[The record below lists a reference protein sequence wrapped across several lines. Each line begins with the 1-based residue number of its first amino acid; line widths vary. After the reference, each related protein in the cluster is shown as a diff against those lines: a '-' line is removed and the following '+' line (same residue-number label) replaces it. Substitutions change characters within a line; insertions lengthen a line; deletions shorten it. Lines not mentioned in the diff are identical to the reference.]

1 MTISTKEDY
10 VTATNRFFSLFP
22 LHQANVSKISIEKAS
37 HLKDG
42 STLLHLFDLS
52 HLNLKT
58 KRIFLID
65 LYDRQRRTAL
75 FLRMA
80 ILENTDGYQ
89 PVYVYGDNE
98 IDYFNDDNGELRTSI
113 FSNEIRKKLD
123 FVEFDIQRLATD
135 LANKQ
140 DVTLEKFLSGN
151 PIYQL
156 FLTLLDSDNPLNIFQ
171 NDKINIG
178 EFECG
183 DLCYSYPE
191 IYIVSPD
198 NTLTYNTNR
207 DLSHN
212 LYEVAG
218 FDKIDADDALSLFYY
233 HICKCIMDKDVTAPT
248 QYLYNYTLN
257 CANYTQPYFIID
269 NYVYYVRLTNDSSFA
284 EKLFADNEVL
294 PKNFDDFSKNK
305 NIAFRDKCKF
315 LAYRIKAEQI
325 LKDYEI
331 EKLNNSLTD
340 FNYEDIKNTV
350 CKQIDLAAKI
360 LSARNN
366 VIKTKIDSLND
377 IDVV

>member
-10 VTATNRFFSLFP
+10 MTATNRFFSLFP
-22 LHQANVSKISIEKAS
+22 LYQANVSKISIEKAS

-42 STLLHLFDLS
+42 ATLLHLFDLS

-80 ILENTDGYQ
+80 ILENVDGYQ
-89 PVYVYGDNE
+89 PIYVYGDNE
-98 IDYFNDDNGELRTSI
+98 TDYFKDDNGELRTSI

-140 DVTLEKFLSGN
+140 DVTVEKFLGEN
-151 PIYQL
+151 HIYQS
-156 FLTLLDSDNPLNIFQ
+156 FLTLLDSDNLLNIFQ

-198 NTLTYNTNR
+198 NTSAYNTNR

-218 FDKIDADDALSLFYY
+218 FDKVDADDALSLFYY

-248 QYLYNYTLN
+248 QYLYNYALN
-257 CANYTQPYFIID
+257 WANYTQPYFIID
-269 NYVYYVRLTNDSSFA
+269 NYVYYVGLTNDSSFA
-284 EKLFADNEVL
+284 EKRLADNDAL
-294 PKNFDDFSKNK
+294 PENFDDFSKNK

-315 LAYRIKAEQI
+315 LAYQAKVNQF
-325 LKDYEI
+325 LKKYEI
-331 EKLNNSLTD
+331 EQLNKAIIKFD
-340 FNYEDIKNTV
+340 YDEIKNSI
-350 CKQIDLAAKI
+350 CKQIDLATEVLNK
-360 LSARNN
+360 RND
-366 VIKTKIDSLND
+366 VIKAKIDSFND
-377 IDVV
+377 IEVV

>member
-10 VTATNRFFSLFP
+10 VAATNRFFSLFP
-22 LHQANVSKISIEKAS
+22 LHLANVSKISIDKAS

-42 STLLHLFDLS
+42 ATLLHLFDLS

-65 LYDRQRRTAL
+65 LYNRQRRTAL

-80 ILENTDGYQ
+80 ILENVDGYQ
-89 PVYVYGDNE
+89 PICVYCDNE
-98 IDYFNDDNGELRTSI
+98 IDYFKDDNGELRTSI

-123 FVEFDIQRLATD
+123 FVEFDIQHRATD

-140 DVTLEKFLSGN
+140 DVTLEKFLSEN
-151 PIYQL
+151 PIYQS
-156 FLTLLDSDNPLNIFQ
+156 FLTLLDSDNSPNIFP
-171 NDKINIG
+171 NNEIDIG
-178 EFECG
+178 EFKCG
-183 DLCYSYPE
+183 NLCYPYPE

-198 NTLTYNTNR
+198 NTSTYNANR

-269 NYVYYVRLTNDSSFA
+269 NYVYYVGLTNDSSFA
-284 EKLFADNEVL
+284 EKLFADNKVL
-294 PKNFDDFSKNK
+294 PENFDDFSKNK
-305 NIAFRDKCKF
+305 NIAFKDKYKF
-315 LAYRIKAEQI
+315 LAYCTKAKRI

-350 CKQIDLAAKI
+350 CKQIDLASKI
-360 LSARNN
+360 LNKRNE
-366 VIKTKIDSLND
+366 VIKAKIDSIND
-377 IDVV
+377 IEVV